1 MLLLL
6 ACAADS
12 TLDDRA
18 AAPSSARV
26 MEEGTAEALGVIA
39 MLNDTSTTSAV
50 LDVDA
55 ALDKRA
61 AEGIIAHRDGKDG
74 KAGTK
79 DDDLFG
85 SVQEIDDIKWVGD
98 SALSALLAFATAEG
112 WVKTGEDYYGTIETV
127 TFTKTE
133 ADAIVA
139 LANTA
144 SEATLDVDVSLDSR
158 AAKNLVA
165 DRPFASLEEVAAV
178 KYVGATA
185 LLALRDWV
193 DAHPEATGG
202 DILGTA
208 DAVAALSADVV
219 GLWFTS
225 ESDYPLVVWQIADP
239 STTAVTTSNVK
250 SLIAPTYTARAET
263 MALAD
268 RTVEAS
274 DMAWMFDR
282 YTVEQDWWEDYNRE
296 QAPAWQ
302 VVRAVFETQLQDVS
316 VWRIGPYNAYSGLS
330 GDIDVYV
337 IGVTADGDLVG
348 ISTVSIET

>member
-6 ACAADS
+6 ACASDPTLETRMASPS
-12 TLDDRA
+12 TD
-18 AAPSSARV
+18 RV
-26 MEEGTAEALGVIA
+26 MEEGSAEALGVIA
-39 MLNDTSTTSAV
+39 MLNDASTTTTV

-55 ALDKRA
+55 GLDKRA
-61 AEGIIAHRDGKDG
+61 ATGIISHRDGKDT

-85 SVQEIDDIKWVGD
+85 SIKEIDDIKWVGD
-98 SALSALLAFATAEG
+98 AALSALLAYATAEG
-112 WVKTGEDYYGTIETV
+112 WVAVDEDYYGTIETV
-127 TFTKTE
+127 TFTKAQ
-133 ADAIVA
+133 ADAIVI

-144 SEATLDVDVSLDSR
+144 SQAELDDDVGLDSR
-158 AAKNLVA
+158 AAKNIVA
-165 DRPFASLEEVAAV
+165 DRPFTTLEEVAAV

-185 LLALRDWV
+185 LTALRDWV
-193 DAHPEATGG
+193 DAHPSTL
-202 DILGTA
+202 LGTA
-208 DAVAALSADVV
+208 DAVSTLTADAA

-225 ESDYPLVVWQIADP
+225 ESDYPLVVWQIDSP
-239 STTAVTTSNVK
+239 STTSVTADNVK
-250 SLIAPTYTARAET
+250 TLIGPVYSARAET

-302 VVRAVFETQLQDVS
+302 TLRTVFETQLSDVT
-316 VWRIGPYNAYSGLS
+316 VWRIGPANAYSGLA